1 MPLFKAMR
9 CKGLTKRFSCGVS
22 GMYKCNVEKIKK
34 IVAEQ
39 NRWRSFSINLI
50 ASENVLS
57 NRGRAIMGSD
67 FAH

>member
-1 MPLFKAMR
+1 
-9 CKGLTKRFSCGVS
+9 
-22 GMYKCNVEKIKK
+22 MYKCNVEKIKK